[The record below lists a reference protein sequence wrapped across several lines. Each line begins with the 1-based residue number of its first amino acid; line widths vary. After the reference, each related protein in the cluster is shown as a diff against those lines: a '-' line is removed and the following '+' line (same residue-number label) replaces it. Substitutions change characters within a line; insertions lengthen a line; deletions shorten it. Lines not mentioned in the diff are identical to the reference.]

1 MWGDGSEWVAGAM
14 HNAFL
19 SVSDQGDHLEVGL
32 MNDWVFDHVSALEDA
47 TASVQS
53 PTGKPVIFQCSGL
66 EDIDIAGAWVLYDRS
81 QQLAELGVRS
91 DFQGFKA
98 EHFKFLRN
106 ILDMAAVREYEE
118 DGHEPRP
125 PPWLRSRLERVGRLA
140 TERVADVGFI
150 AHAILDGA
158 RRPFRLIYGETVRQ
172 VYETGVKA
180 IPVVVVI
187 SVLIGVVMAYQA
199 AGQLEQFGARIFV
212 VDLVSISITREMG
225 VLLAAVMV
233 AGRSG
238 SAFAAA
244 LGTMKLNEEI
254 DALRVLGLNPNQ
266 VLVLPRILGLLI
278 ALPMLTVFANL
289 AGIAGGAL
297 IAIGTMDIGGVQFVE
312 RVAFSTDLDDVLVGM
327 TKAPAF
333 ALLVAATGTLRG
345 LQVEHSAEEL
355 GRLTTV
361 AVVQSI
367 FLIIVA
373 DAYFTMLFTRLGI

>member
-1 MWGDGSEWVAGAM
+1 ME
-14 HNAFL
+14 NAFL
-19 SVSDQGDHLEVGL
+19 SVTDKADHLEVGL
-32 MNDWVFDHVSALEDA
+32 RNDWVFDNVSALEDA
-47 TASVQS
+47 TVSVVS
-53 PTGKPVIFQCSGL
+53 TDGRPVVFQCAGL
-66 EDIDIAGAWVLYDRS
+66 DDIDIAGAWVLYDRS
-81 QQLAELGVRS
+81 QQLAELGIKS
-91 DFQGFKA
+91 DFVGFKA

-106 ILDMAAVREYEE
+106 IIDMAAVREYEE
-118 DGHEPRP
+118 PDEDDRA
-125 PPWLRSRLERVGRLA
+125 PPWLRTRLESVGRLA
-140 TERVADVGFI
+140 TERVADIGFI
-150 AHAILDGA
+150 TRAILDGV
-158 RRPFRLIYGETVRQ
+158 RRPLRLIYGETVRQ
-172 VYETGVKA
+172 VFETGVKA

-187 SVLIGVVMAYQA
+187 SVLIGIVMAYQA
-199 AGQLEQFGARIFV
+199 SGQLEQFGAKIFV

-254 DALRVLGLNPNQ
+254 DAMRVLGLNPNQ
-266 VLVLPRILGLLI
+266 VLVVPRILGLLI

-289 AGIAGGAL
+289 AGIGGGAL
-297 IAIGTMDIGGVQFVE
+297 IAIGVMDIGHVQFIE
-312 RVAFSTDLDDVLVGM
+312 RIAYSTDMNDVMVGM
-327 TKAPAF
+327 IKAPAF
-333 ALLVAATGTLRG
+333 AFLIAVTGTLRG

-373 DAYFTMLFTRLGI
+373 DAYFTMIFTRLGI